1 MSCGEKDVHSVR
13 SGSYNSLVR
22 YDNYKLYSSGRV
34 HAVQHST
41 GTVQTYSTGTVKH
54 STVMVQHSTG
64 TVQYLYLYT
73 QYSVGMAQYSAIYY
87 STV

>member
-41 GTVQTYSTGTVKH
+41 GRVQTYSTVKYRY
-54 STVMVQHSTG
+54 SMGAVQYSTG
-64 TVQYLYLYT
+64 T
-73 QYSVGMAQYSAIYY
+73 AQ
-87 STV
+87 